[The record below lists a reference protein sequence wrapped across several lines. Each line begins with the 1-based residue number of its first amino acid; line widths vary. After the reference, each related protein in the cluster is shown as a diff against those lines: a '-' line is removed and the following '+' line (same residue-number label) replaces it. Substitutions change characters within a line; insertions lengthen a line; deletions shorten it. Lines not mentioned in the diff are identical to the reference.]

1 MLHRIWTWLVLF
13 FGAGW
18 FVAAG
23 PSSQP
28 TKPYIPTTAGVP
40 KLKLVKMWSLE
51 PSLSGRFDPS
61 GLFYWSQTQSLLTV
75 NDKPDEVQVH
85 SILPSSPNSNVRSV
99 KMLFRAKAKIQ
110 RTSPIFPGYRCMF
123 DLEGITGC
131 GGHLFVVSEE
141 PRTIIRINPTTK
153 VTTSHTL
160 DVEGYYRRSAR
171 MRHPIAR
178 FSLHANAGYEGITCD
193 PKTGRLYVV
202 QERQP
207 RYILVVSKPS
217 EWKQGKTLRILSH
230 FDLPSFSLPRQIR
243 GVDSEPD
250 FAGADFDNG
259 FLYILYRNERLVLKV
274 NPKNNSLEST
284 YSYRHAED
292 NLYQQRLPFGLAEGL
307 VVKGNRIYIVLDN
320 NRRPRMNNPS
330 DIRPVLLS
338 FVRPKGF

>member
-1 MLHRIWTWLVLF
+1 MLHRIRTLVVLF
-13 FGAGW
+13 LVMGLFI
-18 FVAAG
+18 AAG

-28 TKPYIPTTAGVP
+28 AQPYVPTTAGVP
-40 KLKLVKMWSLE
+40 KLKLAKMWSLE

-61 GLFYWSQTQSLLTV
+61 GLFYWPQTKSLLTV

-85 SILPSSPNSNVRSV
+85 TILPASPKSSAREV
-99 KMLFRAKAKIQ
+99 KMLFRAKATIQ
-110 RTSPIFPGYRCMF
+110 RTSPMFPGYRFMY

-141 PRTIIRINPTTK
+141 PRTIIRINPKTK
-153 VTTSHTL
+153 ATTSHTL
-160 DVEGYYRRSAR
+160 DVEDYYKRSAR

-178 FSLHANAGYEGITCD
+178 FSFHPNAGFEGITCD

-217 EWKQGKTLRILSH
+217 EWKQGKKLRILSH
-230 FDLPSFSLPRQIR
+230 FDLPTFSLPRQIR
-243 GVDSEPD
+243 GIDSEPD
-250 FAGADFDNG
+250 FAGADFDSG
-259 FLYILYRNERLVLKV
+259 SLYILYRNERLVLKV
-274 NPKNNSLEST
+274 NPKTNSLVSS
-284 YSYRHAED
+284 YSYRHVED

-307 VVKGNRIYIVLDN
+307 VVKGNRIFIVLDN
-320 NRRPRMNNPS
+320 NRRPRVNNSS
-330 DIRPVLLS
+330 DIRPVLFS